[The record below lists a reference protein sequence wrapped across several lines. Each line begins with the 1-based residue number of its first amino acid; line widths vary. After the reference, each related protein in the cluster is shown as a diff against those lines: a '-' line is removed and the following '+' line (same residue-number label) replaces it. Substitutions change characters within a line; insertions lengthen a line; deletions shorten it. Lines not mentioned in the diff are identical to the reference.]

1 MRLISRI
8 PLLLIILAIFNTVII
23 RDPNALKP
31 EAVQIF
37 SWSMPSG
44 GIWHATKGDFVV
56 IAGIFLLFLEILKS
70 TKVNTMGTILEH
82 ILSLFVFVAFLVEFI
97 VWPAACNS
105 TCVVLMLICLLDVL
119 GGFAISFSS
128 ARRDLNLGG
137 LH

>member
-1 MRLISRI
+1 MRLLLRV
-8 PLLLIILAIFNTVII
+8 PLLIVILGVFNVII
-23 RDPNALKP
+23 MRDSDAFAP
-31 EAVQIF
+31 EAVPIF
-37 SWSMPSG
+37 SLPMPSG
-44 GIWHATKGDFVV
+44 GIWHATKADFVV

-70 TKVNTMGTILEH
+70 TRVSMGTILEH

-105 TCVVLMLICLLDVL
+105 TCAILMLICLLDVL

-128 ARRDLNLGG
+128 GRGKLNLGG